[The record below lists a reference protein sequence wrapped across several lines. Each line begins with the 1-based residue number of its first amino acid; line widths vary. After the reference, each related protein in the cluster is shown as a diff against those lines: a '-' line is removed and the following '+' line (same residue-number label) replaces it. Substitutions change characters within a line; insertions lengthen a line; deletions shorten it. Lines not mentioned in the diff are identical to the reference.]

1 MEKSDLIRFADK
13 LGFKKVYF
21 TPLKTFDFAPDN
33 PFNLVM
39 DAKTSFDFAS
49 SIVILVYPYRAFNKN
64 TRIPSYYPASNSAYH
79 ALSDLIQW
87 LENNSVHAV
96 RANIPVKAQCLSCGI
111 GTQCRNSLIS
121 IPPFGTRIVLSALAV
136 DCFMPQS
143 YDEKDVPCEL
153 ICHNHPNCAAQC
165 PANAIDANGL
175 IREKC
180 IRFEMENAIH
190 SDRAKSLMQ
199 TYIGCEVCQYAC
211 PRNNKNASSPT
222 DDLLDAFDTKKLI
235 AFDTRAARKLVG
247 KNMSSNGKLSAEAII
262 MAARDEPDFFE
273 KYEKEIEIASNSSF
287 PAISDA
293 LNFVRKLNDK

>member
-1 MEKSDLIRFADK
+1 MEKSDFIWFANK

-39 DAKTSFDFAS
+39 DAKTSFNSAS
-49 SIVILVYPYRAFNKN
+49 SIIILVYPYHAFNKN
-64 TRIPSYYPASNSAYH
+64 TRIPAYYPASNNAYH
-79 ALSDLIQW
+79 AVNDLIDW
-87 LENNSVHAV
+87 LEDNSIHAV

-136 DCFMPQS
+136 ESFVPQT
-143 YDEKDVPCEL
+143 YDEKDVPCDS
-153 ICHNHPNCAAQC
+153 ICRNHPKCGAEC
-165 PANAIDANGL
+165 PAKAIDVNGL
-175 IREKC
+175 IKDKC
-180 IRFEMENAIH
+180 IRFEMENALH

-211 PRNNKNASSPT
+211 PRNNANGVSPP
-222 DDLLDAFDTKKLI
+222 DDFVDAFATKKLI
-235 AFDTRAARKLVG
+235 AGDTRAARKLVG

-262 MAARDEPDFFE
+262 MAARDEPDFFD
-273 KYEKEIEIASNSSF
+273 KYKKEIESVSSSPF
-287 PAISDA
+287 PAIRDA
-293 LNFVRKLNDK
+293 LNFAEKLNEK